1 MYLKFAKMNNWMVY
15 TEQESLHLRHDAYL
29 RIEADF
35 KLLGKLHV
43 YLLILEKLPNFTNV
57 CSAYEH

>member
-1 MYLKFAKMNNWMVY
+1 MNNWMVY

-29 RIEADF
+29 RNEADF